1 MRRAAAAILCA
12 ALAACIEVPT
22 PKSPEESLEPK
33 EVVTQPAME
42 LETACIPSGMELC
55 FDAHDNNCNGVIDE
69 GCGLHTGILQF
80 AIAWQEPAADVDL
93 SVYGPDGDLAHL
105 DKPSPG
111 SGLMKD
117 RDCPGPDNQCYGQNV
132 ENVYLSEGRPRT
144 GRYRV
149 VVRLED
155 PRDATPPIKVRLSIR
170 LGQRY
175 FSSVLVLK
183 EKAQQQSLE
192 FSL

>member
-1 MRRAAAAILCA
+1 MKRAVL
-12 ALAACIEVPT
+12 ALALAGCLEVPA
-22 PKSPEESLEPK
+22 PKAPEDGVDPRD
-33 EVVTQPAME
+33 VVAQPDMA

-80 AIAWQEPAADVDL
+80 AIAWQEPTADVDL

-105 DKPSPG
+105 EKPSV
-111 SGLMKD
+111 SGLVKD
-117 RDCPGPDNQCYGQNV
+117 RDCPGPDGQCYGQNV
-132 ENVYLSEGRPRT
+132 ENVYFAGGQGISRPNT

-155 PRDATPPIKVRLSIR
+155 PRDSNPPIKVRLSIR

-175 FSSVLVLK
+175 FSSVLTLK
-183 EKAQQQSLE
+183 EKSQQQSLE